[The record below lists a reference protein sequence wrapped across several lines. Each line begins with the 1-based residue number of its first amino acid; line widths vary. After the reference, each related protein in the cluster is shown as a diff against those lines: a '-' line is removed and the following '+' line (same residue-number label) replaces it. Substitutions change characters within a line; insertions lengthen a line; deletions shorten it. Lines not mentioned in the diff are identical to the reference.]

1 MSDKNS
7 LFLRSGVSVYIS
19 AFTLMA
25 IAIDR
30 FFVIIYPFK
39 ARMPMETCLIII
51 IIIWVSACLLTL
63 PYGYFV
69 KIMSYEGVNFCD
81 EEWPHETSRKAF
93 GLSTS
98 VLQFVIPFI
107 IISFCYIRVCSKLSL
122 RARSMPGAKSA
133 RKEEQERER
142 TRKTNRMLISMVV
155 IFGISWL
162 PLNTHNLVQDFY
174 IPAAHWQFSRAFF
187 LLGKRKVLAHPLSI
201 KQIHIQLTRIALQL
215 KRSLTKHVLIISKAF
230 SSIDNSFI
238 SIT

>member
-1 MSDKNS
+1 MPS
-7 LFLRSGVSVYIS
+7 SGVSVYIS

-39 ARMPMETCLIII
+39 ARMPMKTCLIII
-51 IIIWVSACLLTL
+51 VIIWLSACLLTL
-63 PYGYFV
+63 PYGLFV
-69 KIMSYEGVNFCD
+69 QIIPVEEDVNFCD
-81 EEWPHETSRKAF
+81 ERWPHETSRKAF

-174 IPAAHWQFSRAFF
+174 MPAAHWKFSRAFF
-187 LLGKRKVLAHPLSI
+187 LLSM
-201 KQIHIQLTRIALQL
+201 QSNIAPYFEQW
-215 KRSLTKHVLIISKAF
+215 T
-230 SSIDNSFI
+230 SIDTQLSLN
-238 SIT
+238 

>member
-1 MSDKNS
+1 MWKVIFQIKFYFSFINYECFYFLD
-7 LFLRSGVSVYIS
+7 LFFLLYFFSKKLGVSVYIS

-39 ARMPMETCLIII
+39 ARMPMRTCFIII
-51 IIIWVSACLLTL
+51 VIIWLSACLLTL
-63 PYGYFV
+63 PYGLFV
-69 KIMSYEGVNFCD
+69 AMIPYDEDINFCD
-81 EEWPHETSRKAF
+81 EDWPHESSRKAF

-174 IPAAHWQFSRAFF
+174 IPAAHWKFSRAFF
-187 LLGKRKVLAHPLSI
+187 LLGEC
-201 KQIHIQLTRIALQL
+201 
-215 KRSLTKHVLIISKAF
+215 
-230 SSIDNSFI
+230 
-238 SIT
+238 

>member
-1 MSDKNS
+1 
-7 LFLRSGVSVYIS
+7 
-19 AFTLMA
+19 MA

-39 ARMPMETCLIII
+39 ARMPMRTCFIII
-51 IIIWVSACLLTL
+51 VIIWLSACLLTL
-63 PYGYFV
+63 PYGLFV
-69 KIMSYEGVNFCD
+69 AMIPYDEDINFCD
-81 EEWPHETSRKAF
+81 EDWPHESSRKAF

-122 RARSMPGAKSA
+122 RAPSMNE
-133 RKEEQERER
+133 EEQERER

-174 IPAAHWQFSRAFF
+174 IPAAHWKFSRAFF
-187 LLGKRKVLAHPLSI
+187 LLGECS
-201 KQIHIQLTRIALQL
+201 T
-215 KRSLTKHVLIISKAF
+215 
-230 SSIDNSFI
+230 N
-238 SIT
+238 